1 MVTADPETTLTPRD
15 MIYRSR
21 LAGMGRYGERVNRRK
36 FIAMLTAA
44 SAAIKSPLSFAQDVS
59 ETPIDRS
66 SLGHAGRSTS
76 GFPRSDYTP
85 FGYLDN
91 PWHGWNLHQSG
102 ILRSLPGIGFGLYYP
117 AGPGGYFDYAK
128 NGIYV
133 AELALGFRI
142 GERTFR
148 SLESFRPR
156 QLTSPY
162 HSKNILTLGFEEGN
176 VSVEVSFS
184 QVNEDALAAHIEIK
198 SSAGKAQYIEVLA
211 QHTYRLGGSQWWG
224 GDGLAGGYDSETD
237 SLWIR
242 SFAAGTVC
250 ALASSLRSNRSLFS
264 NRTEDCLTWL
274 DEEPKSSEK
283 LSYDQN
289 PLHGGL
295 RYKVTVAPHSQ
306 ADFVVLL
313 ARGPNLQSTIRRA
326 RASLKDAK
334 AVLDRNRAED
344 TAFWKDA
351 PRLGGDWPK
360 TWQHGWVY
368 DFETLR
374 TMVRRPTGIY
384 KHAWDGMQ
392 IQAPRS
398 VLAESSIDMWA
409 LSYAN
414 PELAKQVFL
423 GQFLDAL
430 GDNVPCTREDGVMN
444 MVAADGSECGTSISW
459 CFPFF
464 CAASIFDRTHDLE
477 WLRKLYP
484 RLAALLG
491 WTLVH
496 RVDSDKFIV
505 GKCSWETGMDTS
517 KRFQIQQPTG
527 GELVEFLRL
536 VELQAAA
543 SHAGGVLA
551 RFAKL
556 VGDTRSVAEWSLV
569 QSTYAEK
576 TRQLWKD
583 DWFHDFDTR
592 TMHLV
597 EIAQRD
603 PSQAAPAFCGIA
615 SESQKKLIGS
625 TLQKM
630 YDEMQAQERQPK
642 SSADNALD
650 WSSFVLPYLEST
662 WACGQQELASATVE
676 SICERVYTS
685 MDRHSLGKTESE
697 GITHPRLGWPGT
709 SCEVW
714 GPHGAFGGEVYGW
727 GAVMPAHIV
736 RNIVGFRET
745 QFPNRFALGPG
756 FGSKLAG
763 AGKRYRLE
771 GLRYA
776 SHVIDLDF
784 SFADELSLLI
794 TLTVLGGSPSLS
806 VSDASGTPLKTKR
819 EGSAWQFEAKNFTV
833 YALEL
838 SVGRPQ
844 MAG

>member
-1 MVTADPETTLTPRD
+1 MGADPRG
-15 MIYRSR
+15 YWWH
-21 LAGMGRYGERVNRRK
+21 GELLNRRD

-44 SAAIKSPLSFAQDVS
+44 SAALKNPLSLAQGVS
-59 ETPIDRS
+59 ETRRDPS
-66 SLGHAGRSTS
+66 SLGHTDHAAI

-91 PWHGWNLHQSG
+91 PWHSWNLHQSG
-102 ILRSLPGIGFGLYYP
+102 VLRSLPGIGFGLYYP
-117 AGPGGYFDYAK
+117 AGPGGYFDYAR

-142 GERTFR
+142 GERTFQ
-148 SLESFRPR
+148 SPENFQPK

-162 HSKNILTLGFEEGN
+162 HSKNILTFGFEEGDI
-176 VSVEVSFS
+176 SVEVSFS

-198 SSAGKAQYIEVLA
+198 SSADEARPVEILA
-211 QHTYRLGGSQWWG
+211 RHTYRLGGSQWWG
-224 GDGLAGGYDSETD
+224 GDGLAGGYEDETD
-237 SLWIR
+237 TLWIR

-250 ALASSLRSNRSLFS
+250 ALTSSLQSNRSLFS
-264 NRTEDCLTWL
+264 KHEEDCLTWL

-295 RYKVTVAPHSQ
+295 RYKVTVAPRSHT
-306 ADFVVLL
+306 DFIVLM
-313 ARGPNLQSTIRRA
+313 ARGPNLQSTIRRVHD
-326 RASLKDAK
+326 SLKDAK
-334 AVLDRNRAED
+334 SALDRKTAED
-344 TAFWKDA
+344 VAFWKDA
-351 PRLGGDWPK
+351 PRLAGDWPRS
-360 TWQHGWVY
+360 WQHGWVY

-374 TMVRRPTGIY
+374 TMVRRPIGIY
-384 KHAWDGMQ
+384 KHGWDGMQ

-414 PELAKQVFL
+414 PGLAKQVFL

-444 MVAADGSECGTSISW
+444 MVATDGSECGTSISW

-464 CAASIFDRTHDLE
+464 CAASIFDRTHDIA

-484 RLAALLG
+484 GLAALLR

-527 GELVEFLRL
+527 AELVEFLRL

-556 VGDTRSVAEWSLV
+556 LGENGDVTEWSRV
-569 QSTYAEK
+569 ESTYAEK

-597 EIAQRD
+597 ETGQRD

-615 SESQKKLIGS
+615 SESQKRLIGN

-630 YDEMQAQERQPK
+630 YDEMQAQQLQQK

-650 WSSFVLPYLEST
+650 WSSFVLPYLESA
-662 WACGQQELASATVE
+662 WACGQRELSSATVE
-676 SICERVYTS
+676 SICERIYTS
-685 MDRHSLGKTESE
+685 MDRRSIEKTEAK
-697 GITHPRLGWPGT
+697 GIKHPRLGWPGT
-709 SCEVW
+709 SCEIW

-745 QFPNRFALGPG
+745 PLANRFALAPG

-763 AGKRYRLE
+763 VGKRYRLE

-776 SHVIDLDF
+776 SHVVDLDF
-784 SFADELSLLI
+784 LFSDEHRLLI
-794 TLTVLGGSPSLS
+794 SLTVSGGSPIVS
-806 VSDASGTPLKTKR
+806 VSDASGTPLKIKR
-819 EGSAWQFEAKNFTV
+819 EGVAWQFEAKNFAV
-833 YALEL
+833 YTLEL
-838 SVGRPQ
+838 GSLRPQ

>member
-1 MVTADPETTLTPRD
+1 MVAADTETTLHLR
-15 MIYRSR
+15 IGSIARS
-21 LAGMGRYGERVNRRK
+21 LQTASMGRYGERVNRRN

-44 SAAIKSPLSFAQDVS
+44 SAALKSPLSFAQDVS
-59 ETPIDRS
+59 ETPTERS
-66 SLGHAGRSTS
+66 PLGHTDGSRS

-91 PWHGWNLHQSG
+91 PWHSWNLHQSG
-102 ILRSLPGIGFGLYYP
+102 VLRSLPGIGFGLYYP
-117 AGPGGYFDYAK
+117 AGPGGYFDYGR
-128 NGIYV
+128 NGVYV

-142 GERTFR
+142 GERKFR
-148 SLESFRPR
+148 SLESFQPK

-176 VSVEVSFS
+176 ISVEVSFS

-198 SSAGKAQYIEVLA
+198 SVAATAQQIEVLA
-211 QHTYRLGGSQWWG
+211 QHSYSLGGSQWWG
-224 GDGLAGGYDSETD
+224 ADGLAGGYENEIDT
-237 SLWIR
+237 LWIR

-264 NRTEDCLTWL
+264 NREEDCLTWL
-274 DEEPKSSEK
+274 DEEPKSTEK
-283 LSYDQN
+283 LSYDQK

-295 RYKVTVAPHSQ
+295 RYEVTVAPHSQ
-306 ADFVVLL
+306 TEFVVLL
-313 ARGPNLQSTIRRA
+313 ARGPNLQSTLRRA
-326 RASLKDAK
+326 HASLKEAM
-334 AVLDRNRAED
+334 AVLDRKRAED
-344 TAFWKDA
+344 TAFWNDA
-351 PRLGGDWPK
+351 PRLVGDWPK

-374 TMVRRPTGIY
+374 TMVRRPIGIY

-459 CFPFF
+459 CFPFL
-464 CAASIFDRTHDLE
+464 CADSIFDRTHDLE

-484 RLAALLG
+484 GLAALLR

-496 RVDSDKFIV
+496 RIDSDKFIV

-527 GELVEFLRL
+527 AELVEFLRL

-556 VGDTRSVAEWSLV
+556 VGDTRSVTEWSLV

-583 DWFHDFDTR
+583 DWFHDFDSR

-597 EIAQRD
+597 EIGQRD

-615 SESQKKLIGS
+615 SESQMKLIGN

-630 YDEMQAQERQPK
+630 YDEMQAQERQPR

-650 WSSFVLPYLEST
+650 WSSFVLPYLESA

-676 SICERVYTS
+676 SICERIYTS
-685 MDRHSLGKTESE
+685 MDRHSIES
-697 GITHPRLGWPGT
+697 GVTHARLGWPGT

-727 GAVMPAHIV
+727 GAVMPAHII

-745 QFPNRFALGPG
+745 QFPNRFVLGPG
-756 FGSKLAG
+756 FGSKLVG
-763 AGKRYRLE
+763 AGKRYRLK

-784 SFADELSLLI
+784 SFADERSLLI
-794 TLTVLGGSPSLS
+794 ALTVSGGSSSLS
-806 VSDASGTPLKTKR
+806 VADANGTPLKTKR
-819 EGSAWQFEAKNFTV
+819 KGSAWQFEAKNFTV

-838 SVGRPQ
+838 SGGRPQ

>member
-1 MVTADPETTLTPRD
+1 
-15 MIYRSR
+15 
-21 LAGMGRYGERVNRRK
+21 VNRRN

-59 ETPIDRS
+59 EAPSERS
-66 SLGHAGRSTS
+66 PLTHTDRSTS

-91 PWHGWNLHQSG
+91 PWHSWNLRQSG
-102 ILRSLPGIGFGLYYP
+102 VLRSLPGIGFGLYYP
-117 AGPGGYFDYAK
+117 AGPGGYFDYAR

-148 SLESFRPR
+148 SLESFQPE

-176 VSVEVSFS
+176 ISVEVSFS

-198 SSAGKAQYIEVLA
+198 SSAATAQQIEVLA

-224 GDGLAGGYDSETD
+224 ADGLTGGYDSGTD

-264 NRTEDCLTWL
+264 NREEDCLTWL
-274 DEEPKSSEK
+274 DEEPKSTEK
-283 LSYDQN
+283 LSYDQK

-295 RYKVTVAPHSQ
+295 RYEVTVAPHSQ

-326 RASLKDAK
+326 RTSLEDAK
-334 AVLDRNRAED
+334 AVLDRKRAED

-351 PRLGGDWPK
+351 PRLVGDWPK

-374 TMVRRPTGIY
+374 TMVRRPIGIY

-484 RLAALLG
+484 GLATLLR

-496 RVDSDKFIV
+496 RIDSDKFIV

-543 SHAGGVLA
+543 AHAGGVLA

-556 VGDTRSVAEWSLV
+556 VGDTRSVTEWSLV

-603 PSQAAPAFCGIA
+603 PSQAGPAFCGIA
-615 SESQKKLIGS
+615 SESQKRLIGN

-676 SICERVYTS
+676 SICERIYTS
-685 MDRHSLGKTESE
+685 MDRHSVGHTESE
-697 GITHPRLGWPGT
+697 GTKHPRLGWPGT

-745 QFPNRFALGPG
+745 QFPNRFTLGPG
-756 FGSKLAG
+756 FGSRLAG
-763 AGKRYRLE
+763 AGKRYKLE

-784 SFADELSLLI
+784 SFADERSLLI
-794 TLTVLGGSPSLS
+794 TLTVLGGSPGLS
-806 VSDASGTPLKTKR
+806 VSDASGTRLKTTR
-819 EGSAWQFEAKNFTV
+819 NGSAWQFEAKNFTV

-838 SVGRPQ
+838 SGGRPQ

>member
-1 MVTADPETTLTPRD
+1 
-15 MIYRSR
+15 
-21 LAGMGRYGERVNRRK
+21 VNRRD

-44 SAAIKSPLSFAQDVS
+44 SAALNSPLSFAQGTS
-59 ETPIDRS
+59 GTLRDRS
-66 SLGHAGRSTS
+66 SLGHADHSAT

-91 PWHGWNLHQSG
+91 PWHSWNLHQSG
-102 ILRSLPGIGFGLYYP
+102 VLRSLPGIGFGLYYP
-117 AGPGGYFDYAK
+117 AGPGGYFDYAR

-148 SLESFRPR
+148 SVESFQPK

-162 HSKNILTLGFEEGN
+162 HSKNILTLRFEEGDI
-176 VSVEVSFS
+176 SVEVSFF

-198 SSAGKAQYIEVLA
+198 SAAGTAQEIQVLA
-211 QHTYRLGGSQWWG
+211 QHTYRMGGSQWWG
-224 GDGLAGGYDSETD
+224 ADGLAGGYQKETD
-237 SLWIR
+237 TLWIR

-250 ALASSLRSNRSLFS
+250 ALTSSLRSNRSLFS
-264 NRTEDCLTWL
+264 NREADCLTWL

-295 RYKVTVAPHSQ
+295 RYKVTVAPHSHT
-306 ADFVVLL
+306 DFVVLM
-313 ARGPNLQSTIRRA
+313 ARGPNLRSAVRRA
-326 RASLKDAK
+326 HASLKDAT

-344 TAFWKDA
+344 TAFWKGA
-351 PRLGGDWPK
+351 PRLVGDWPK
-360 TWQHGWVY
+360 AWQHGWVY

-374 TMVRRPTGIY
+374 TMVRRPQGIY
-384 KHAWDGMQ
+384 KHDWDGMQ

-430 GDNVPCTREDGVMN
+430 EENVPCTREDGVMN

-464 CAASIFDRTHDLE
+464 CAASIFDRTHDIA

-484 RLAALLG
+484 GLSALLR

-496 RVDSDKFIV
+496 RVDSDKFII

-556 VGDTRSVAEWSLV
+556 VGDSKSVTEWSLV

-597 EIAQRD
+597 EVDQRD

-615 SESQKKLIGS
+615 SETQKKLIAN
-625 TLQKM
+625 TLRKM
-630 YDEMQAQERQPK
+630 YDAMQAQKLQQQ

-650 WSSFVLPYLEST
+650 WSSFVLPYLESA

-676 SICERVYTS
+676 SICDRIYPT
-685 MDRHSLGKTESE
+685 MDRHSVAMAKSE
-697 GITHPRLGWPGT
+697 GGVHPKLGWPGT
-709 SCEVW
+709 SCEIW

-745 QFPNRFALGPG
+745 PFPTRFMLAPG
-756 FGSKLAG
+756 FGSKLNE

-771 GLRYA
+771 HFSYA
-776 SHVIDLDF
+776 SHVVDLDF
-784 SFADELSLLI
+784 LFSDEHSLLI
-794 TLTVLGGSPSLS
+794 SLTVLEGPPSVS
-806 VSDASGTPLKTKR
+806 VSDTSGTPLKIKR
-819 EGSAWQFEAKNFTV
+819 EGPAWQFEAKNFAV
-833 YALEL
+833 YAVEL
-838 SVGRPQ
+838 GSGHPE